1 MLEVLLPE
9 AISGGVSYSDYWH
22 MTFGEILY
30 FINYNRKK
38 QEKQIECE
46 LQATAF
52 NAYWGGYYSRPRV
65 RMPETLPK
73 AFPSLFGRTSDG
85 QIKAENWQE
94 SKRALSQFAEL
105 FNANKKVVKK

>member
-1 MLEVLLPE
+1 
-9 AISGGVSYSDYWH
+9 
-22 MTFGEILY
+22 MTFGEILD
-30 FINYNRKK
+30 FIDYNRKK

-65 RMPETLPK
+65 KMPETLPK
-73 AFPSLFGRTSDG
+73 AFPALFGRTGDG

-94 SKRALSQFAEL
+94 SERALRQIAER
-105 FNANKKVVKK
+105 FSANKKAVKK